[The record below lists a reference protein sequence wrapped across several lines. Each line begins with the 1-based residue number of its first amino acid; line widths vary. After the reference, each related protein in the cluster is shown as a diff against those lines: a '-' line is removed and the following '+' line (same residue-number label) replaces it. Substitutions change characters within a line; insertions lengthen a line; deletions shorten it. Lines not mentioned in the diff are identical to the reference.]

1 LLEGKEKLDVANFIP
16 ELNMNEESYIKERL
30 DDQIDWYSKKSKRSQ
45 NWFKAL
51 RVVEIIAAAAIPFLA
66 GYATDSEPEI
76 KVVIGLLGVVIALVA
91 GIISLNK
98 FQEIW
103 IEYRTTSET
112 LKHHK
117 YLFLTKAVPY
127 SNEDSFQILVQTVE
141 ALISKENSNWNN
153 YIKQT
158 EKEKDDG

>member
-1 LLEGKEKLDVANFIP
+1 MD
-16 ELNMNEESYIKERL
+16 ELKYIKERL
-30 DDQIDWYSKKSKRSQ
+30 DDQIDWYSQKSKTSQ
-45 NWFKAL
+45 NWFKVL
-51 RVVEIIAAAAIPFLA
+51 RAIEILAAATIPFLA
-66 GYATDSEPEI
+66 GYVTDTEPELKI
-76 KVVIGLLGVVIALVA
+76 IIGLLGIVIAFAA
-91 GIISLNK
+91 GFISLNK

-117 YLFLTKAVPY
+117 YLYLTQSSPY
-127 SNEDSFQILVQTVE
+127 DTEDAFQVLVQTVE

-158 EKEKDDG
+158 EKEKKDG

>member
-1 LLEGKEKLDVANFIP
+1 MDEDA
-16 ELNMNEESYIKERL
+16 YIQERL
-30 DDQIDWYSKKSKRSQ
+30 DDQINWYSDKSKKSQ

-51 RVVEIIAAAAIPFLA
+51 RVIEIVAAATIPFLA
-66 GYATDSEPEI
+66 GYATDSEPQL
-76 KVVIGLLGVVIALVA
+76 KVIIGLLGVVIAFVA
-91 GIISLNK
+91 GYISLNK

-117 YLFLTKAVPY
+117 FLFLTKSSPY
-127 SNEDSFQILVQTVE
+127 DGDDAFQALVQTVE

-158 EKEKDDG
+158 EKEKKDG